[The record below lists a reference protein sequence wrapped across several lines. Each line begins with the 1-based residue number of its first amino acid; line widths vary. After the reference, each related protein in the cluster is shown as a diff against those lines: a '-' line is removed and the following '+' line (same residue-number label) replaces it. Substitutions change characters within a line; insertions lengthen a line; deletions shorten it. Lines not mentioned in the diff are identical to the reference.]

1 MALIPVEEKNTLKS
15 ASEVKS
21 VADTAAVDQQLSAV
35 AYQINTQAN
44 TGAYS
49 TMWSGTELLDDVKSE
64 LEGQGYVVKPIKDSL
79 NHDSALPQYVISWE

>member
-1 MALIPVEEKNTLKS
+1 MALIPVEEKNTLKP

-49 TMWSGTELLDDVKSE
+49 TMWSGTELLEDVKSE
-64 LEGQGYVVKPIKDSL
+64 LEGQGYIVKPIKASL
-79 NHDSALPQYVISWE
+79 NRDSALPQYVISWE